1 MIDDY
6 YINAKVQSCDSH
18 IIEEANNAEMSIGK
32 YSQYLVLKEYDKTT
46 TVDRCREMSITEI
59 HSEIESH
66 HSQESH
72 NSSNHHGNHHD

>member
-1 MIDDY
+1 
-6 YINAKVQSCDSH
+6 
-18 IIEEANNAEMSIGK
+18 MSIGK